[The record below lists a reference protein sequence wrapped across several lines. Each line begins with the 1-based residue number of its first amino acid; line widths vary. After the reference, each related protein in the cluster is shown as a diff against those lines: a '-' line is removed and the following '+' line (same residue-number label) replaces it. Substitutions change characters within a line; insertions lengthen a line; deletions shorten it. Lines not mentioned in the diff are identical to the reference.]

1 VEFEWDEAKRIGNL
15 RKHGVDFVHVS
26 DFDWETAVRIED
38 DRRHYGEERW
48 LALGKVG
55 ERLHTLVYTIRSGR
69 TRVISLR
76 RSKRQEVAV
85 YEKAS
90 RPTDA

>member
-1 VEFEWDEAKRIGNL
+1 MEFEWDEAKRIGNL
-15 RKHGVDFVHVS
+15 RKHGVDFVRVL
-26 DFDWETAVRIED
+26 DFDWETAARFED
-38 DRRHYGEERW
+38 IRRPYGEERW
-48 LALGKVG
+48 LALGKIG
-55 ERLHTLVYTIRSGR
+55 ERLHTLVYTIRLGR

-90 RPTDA
+90 RSSDA

>member
-1 VEFEWDEAKRIGNL
+1 LEFEWDEAKRFSNL
-15 RKHGVDFVHVS
+15 RKHGVDFVRVL
-26 DFDWETAVRIED
+26 DFDWETAVRFED
-38 DRRHYGEERW
+38 NRRPYGEERW
-48 LALGKVG
+48 LALGKIG
-55 ERLHTLVYTIRSGR
+55 ERLHTLVYTIRFGR

-90 RPTDA
+90 RSSDA